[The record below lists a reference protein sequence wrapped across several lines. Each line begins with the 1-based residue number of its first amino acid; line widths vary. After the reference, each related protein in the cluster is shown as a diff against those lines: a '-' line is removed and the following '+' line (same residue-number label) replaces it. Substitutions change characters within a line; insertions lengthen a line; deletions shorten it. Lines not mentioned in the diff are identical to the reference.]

1 MVSLSVILFFLL
13 FMISI
18 LLFSVHHYVSVSFHG
33 SSIHLYSR
41 SFQFSFFLPL
51 SLRFGTVVGYTVD
64 TVGFLPIVLSSDG
77 LRYRYSVFRWVSSM
91 STRFRRFTVRFRF
104 GIRFSIQFGFQLF
117 STPQALVVTGLQ
129 LYSFTVHTVSLR

>member
-41 SFQFSFFLPL
+41 SFQFSFFLHYPYGL
-51 SLRFGTVVGYTVD
+51 VQFSVD

-129 LYSFTVHTVSLR
+129 LNSFTVHTVSLR